1 MLQRILQ
8 GTSIFQNITKID
20 GLITTVASTGTR
32 GYARDGGPATLAQLR
47 LSNAV
52 ATDTPGNLYIVD
64 GGNERI

>member
-1 MLQRILQ
+1 MA
-8 GTSIFQNITKID
+8 G
-20 GLITTVASTGTR
+20 TGTR